1 MVILGV
7 LALGCAVGCL
17 ARRIVRVMAG
27 EHILYNLAMGVL
39 CAGGCALLAAVLS
52 RAEVGHIRDVFAITI
67 MALAVVVIRAMGPY
81 LGLSY
86 LLLVSLA
93 GIGGALALKATT
105 AFAVGTTAVR

>member
-17 ARRIVRVMAG
+17 AGRIVRVMAG
-27 EHILYNLAMGVL
+27 EHLLYNLVMGVL

-52 RAEVGHIRDVFAITI
+52 RAEVGHIRDVFAITVV
-67 MALAVVVIRAMGPY
+67 ALAVVVIRAMGPY

-86 LLLVSLA
+86 PVVSLA